1 LNNNITEQGTYG
13 LVAGGKDM
21 APGGDAPAELQWPFV
36 ERRKGGPDRRMGDRR
51 KGERRMGD
59 RRQTPSISGVREITP
74 SFTGRE
80 REIVDLLM
88 EGMSNRQIAQN
99 LGIAEATVKKH
110 LHHVYRKLGVRSRAL
125 LIVEQSAK
133 RR

>member
-1 LNNNITEQGTYG
+1 MTNNINEQAAYG
-13 LVAGGKDM
+13 LFASGKDL
-21 APGGDAPAELQWPFV
+21 APNGDAPAALQWPFI
-36 ERRKGGPDRRMGDRR
+36 ERRKGPDRRMGDRR
-51 KGERRMGD
+51 KGERRQGD
-59 RRQTPSISGVREITP
+59 RRQQTAPSGRDLSP

-88 EGMSNRQIAQN
+88 QGMSNRQIAQS

-133 RR
+133 KKS

>member
-1 LNNNITEQGTYG
+1 LNNIYDPAAHV
-13 LVAGGKDM
+13 LM
-21 APGGDAPAELQWPFV
+21 APTKDITPNGDPPTKLQWPFI
-36 ERRKGGPDRRMGDRR
+36 ERRKGPDRRLGDRR
-51 KGERRMGD
+51 KGERRQGD
-59 RRQTPSISGVREITP
+59 RRQQATPTPRDLAP

-88 EGMSNRQIAQN
+88 QGMTNRQIAQA

-125 LIVEQSAK
+125 LIVEQASKK
-133 RR
+133 RE

>member
-1 LNNNITEQGTYG
+1 MGNNNEHGAYG
-13 LVAGGKDM
+13 LVAGGKDIV
-21 APGGDAPAELQWPFV
+21 PNGDSPAELQWPFV

-59 RRQTPSISGVREITP
+59 RRQTTSISAVREHAP

-88 EGMSNRQIAQN
+88 QGMSNRQIAQN

>member
-1 LNNNITEQGTYG
+1 LTNNINEQAAYG
-13 LVAGGKDM
+13 LFASGKDII
-21 APGGDAPAELQWPFV
+21 PNGDPPATLQWPFI
-36 ERRKGGPDRRMGDRR
+36 ERRKSADRRLGDRR
-51 KGERRMGD
+51 KGERRKGE
-59 RRQTPSISGVREITP
+59 RRQPTTPSVRDMSP

-88 EGMSNRQIAQN
+88 EGMSNRQIAQS

-110 LHHVYRKLGVRSRAL
+110 LHHVYRKFGVRSRAL

-133 RR
+133 KR

>member
-1 LNNNITEQGTYG
+1 LSNNINEPAAHPM
-13 LVAGGKDM
+13 VASGKDII
-21 APGGDAPAELQWPFV
+21 PSGDPPAELQWPFV
-36 ERRKGGPDRRMGDRR
+36 ERRHREDRRQGDRR

-59 RRQTPSISGVREITP
+59 RRQATSTSGVRALAPP

-88 EGMSNRQIAQN
+88 EGKSNRQIAQA